1 LRWLLAAALTLCPA
15 AAEASCLLKTQKP
28 MVEAELFFGRD
39 IPGGGKVSDAQWRDF
54 VNTALAAAFPDGFTI
69 DDAEGAW
76 RDARTGAAVRE
87 DSKVVFVEGDGT
99 AAFAGK
105 LERIADAYKRRF
117 HQDAVGIVTRP
128 VCAAF

>member
-1 LRWLLAAALTLCPA
+1 MKWLIALLLTTAAAD
-15 AAEASCLLKTQKP
+15 ASCLLKTQKP

-54 VNTALAAAFPDGFTI
+54 VDSALAVAFPDGFTI
-69 DDAEGAW
+69 DDAQGAW
-76 RDARTGAAVRE
+76 RDAKTGAAVRE

-99 AAFAGK
+99 SAFAGRI
-105 LERIADAYKRRF
+105 ERVADVYKRRF